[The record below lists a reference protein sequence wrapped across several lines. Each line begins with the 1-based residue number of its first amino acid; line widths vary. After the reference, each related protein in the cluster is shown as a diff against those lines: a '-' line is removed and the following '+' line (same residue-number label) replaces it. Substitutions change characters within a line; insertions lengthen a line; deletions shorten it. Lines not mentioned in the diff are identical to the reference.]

1 MVRIDEISASKEFV
15 RKLVSGFYPS
25 RNLDYPI
32 YDSVKDD
39 NPHLNTEKSKLF
51 SEFKKIV

>member
-39 NPHLNTEKSKLF
+39 NPHLNTEKSKLL